1 MHEIIPAVL
10 EASEKELF
18 EKVRSLPAE
27 INFFHMDVLEEDVW
41 SPNIAREFEVHIMR
55 EHPEGVI
62 KNWVDRG
69 ARRIIAHKLSQEL
82 LGYRGQ
88 VEVGLAFELDVPIED
103 VLVLAE
109 LSDFVHIMSIAEI
122 GAQGHPLDE
131 RVFDRIKAVQEKF
144 PEMMI
149 SVDGGV
155 TAENYQKLIEAGAD
169 RLVVGSHFKDIW
181 ENLQKTK

>member
-1 MHEIIPAVL
+1 MHEIVPAVL
-10 EASEKELF
+10 EKTSEALF
-18 EKVRSLPAE
+18 EKVKSLPAE
-27 INFFHMDVLEEDVW
+27 ISFFHLDVLEEDVW
-41 SPNIAREFEVHIMR
+41 SPDIARQFEVHIMR
-55 EHPEGVI
+55 EHPEGVMQ
-62 KNWVDRG
+62 KWVERG

-82 LGYRGQ
+82 LSYRGQ

-109 LSDFVHIMSIAEI
+109 LSDFVHIMSISEI

-131 RVFDRIKAVQEKF
+131 RVFDRIKAVQDKF

-155 TAENYQKLIEAGAD
+155 TAGNFQQLVDAGAD
-169 RLVVGSHFKDIW
+169 RLVVGSHFYDIW
-181 ENLQKTK
+181 DQIKQR